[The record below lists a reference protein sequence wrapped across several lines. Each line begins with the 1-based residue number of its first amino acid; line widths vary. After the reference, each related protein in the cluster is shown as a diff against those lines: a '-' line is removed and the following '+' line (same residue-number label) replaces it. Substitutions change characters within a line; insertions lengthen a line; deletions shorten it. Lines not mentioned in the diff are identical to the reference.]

1 MSTLKKNTRTEHC
14 TKHILSA
21 QRLSCRLQNVPSLH
35 FSPQSLDSWECVRCD
50 QDRTRP
56 PPVTSSHGPGSA
68 RQWPGLLLC
77 SVLTGH
83 HSALP
88 CPPGS
93 LAPLHCLARPQLWT
107 DKKLFSFSLSKVS
120 CRTQLWMSS
129 LHIYQSN
136 SNRPNSI
143 FSN

>member
-35 FSPQSLDSWECVRCD
+35 FSPQSLGSWECVRCD
-50 QDRTRP
+50 QDRTRTRP

-93 LAPLHCLARPQLWT
+93 LAPLTAWLARNCGLT
-107 DKKLFSFSLSKVS
+107 KNCFLFLSQKSAAALSFE
-120 CRTQLWMSS
+120 CRLCTF
-129 LHIYQSN
+129 IKAT
-136 SNRPNSI
+136 
-143 FSN
+143 